1 MPAGSKTPA
10 SIVCFGCQLQL
21 EELQRLQLPRNGSR
35 LRLEDKLCKNCR
47 VSPLRI
53 PRSRV
58 VGVEFPDLQANTEFR
73 GLNNVGGG
81 SSLVPWYHKDEGC
94 PQRLGAC
101 RLLSWQ
107 ACPGAVG
114 SPDYYYVNNSKA
126 LKEGAGGQ
134 TRRCSV
140 IVLRDSGE
148 QAITVAGWFRARWP
162 ARNIPA
168 SCFDGDQLLLHYSRK
183 FDRFILRRSSQELS
197 EADDGAAV
205 TDGAA
210 ADDGAASVGV
220 AVAGS
225 RAAAT
230 GGVTAGGGAAAGGGA
245 VAGSGAAAGSGVA
258 AGGGVTGGEVVA
270 VGGAAMGARTSR
282 KRNADAEPAE
292 TPNATRPT
300 IDVARAMGAAV
311 TFSDDPAVKMASNDD
326 LQSTIAMLRAELS
339 LRQEAVAQSQEQVCG
354 RGSTH
359 RQHTCLLT
367 KTCPWQGS
375 SSGAVDQ
382 AAFRSLSS
390 SEPVHSMST
399 EDEPAATR
407 SEMEVEEIYA
417 LLDQADENLEDGAL
431 WAVEL
436 GLQRAIEASGGQQVD
451 TRPTPPA
458 ILALSVSRGL
468 SLAPL

>member
-1 MPAGSKTPA
+1 M
-10 SIVCFGCQLQL
+10 
-21 EELQRLQLPRNGSR
+21 
-35 LRLEDKLCKNCR
+35 
-47 VSPLRI
+47 
-53 PRSRV
+53 
-58 VGVEFPDLQANTEFR
+58 
-73 GLNNVGGG
+73 
-81 SSLVPWYHKDEGC
+81 
-94 PQRLGAC
+94 
-101 RLLSWQ
+101 
-107 ACPGAVG
+107 
-114 SPDYYYVNNSKA
+114 
-126 LKEGAGGQ
+126 
-134 TRRCSV
+134 
-140 IVLRDSGE
+140 
-148 QAITVAGWFRARWP
+148 
-162 ARNIPA
+162 
-168 SCFDGDQLLLHYSRK
+168 
-183 FDRFILRRSSQELS
+183 
-197 EADDGAAV
+197 
-205 TDGAA
+205 
-210 ADDGAASVGV
+210 
-220 AVAGS
+220 
-225 RAAAT
+225 
-230 GGVTAGGGAAAGGGA
+230 
-245 VAGSGAAAGSGVA
+245 
-258 AGGGVTGGEVVA
+258 VA

-390 SEPVHSMST
+390 SEPVYDSMSAADDEPVHSMST

-436 GLQRAIEASGGQQVD
+436 GLQRAMKLLGVN
-451 TRPTPPA
+451 R
-458 ILALSVSRGL
+458 
-468 SLAPL
+468 